1 MSSIQISEGV
11 FWVGAKDPD
20 LAVFDIVIPTDYGTT
35 YNSYLVRG
43 EDESGVIDC
52 VSHAFHGEW
61 LEKISEHIPP
71 EKLDFVVINHSEPDH
86 SGAIVELL
94 KVNPNVKVYLSKAAK
109 GFVDNIVNA
118 EYNVRIVD
126 DGDVL
131 DLGGK
136 KLSFI
141 LAPFLHWPDTIFTY
155 DETEGVLFPC
165 DCFGAHYSSEKLF
178 NDELEGE
185 DKQSAQM
192 AFRYYYNTIMRPY
205 KEHILKA
212 YEKIKTKKIEI
223 IAPSHGPVLR
233 EGPWDYVE
241 WYHERASILD
251 RKGDEKRVAV
261 IYASAH
267 GNTAAMAK
275 KVAEGAKKA
284 GAIVSLINTADV
296 PMNEIIDE
304 VEVADAIIFGTST
317 LNATIPKPILDIISN
332 MVVLTV
338 KGMYFSV
345 FGSYGWS
352 GEAIKMVQDILFTMR
367 LKLASD
373 PVRVRM
379 TPSEEELEQ
388 CVKLGEDVARKVV
401 EKEKK

>member
-1 MSSIQISEGV
+1 MGSIQITDGV

-20 LAVFDIVIPTDYGTT
+20 LAVFDIVIPTEYGTT
-35 YNSYLVRG
+35 YNSYLVLG
-43 EDESGVIDC
+43 EKESGVIDC
-52 VSHAFHGEW
+52 VSHAFHAEW

-71 EKLDFVVINHSEPDH
+71 EKLNFVVINHSEPDH

-94 KVNPNVKVYLSKAAK
+94 KVNPEIKVYLSKAAK
-109 GFVDNIVNA
+109 GFVDNIVND
-118 EYNVRIVD
+118 EYNVRIVE
-126 DGDVL
+126 DGEEV

-155 DETEGVLFPC
+155 DETQSVLFPC
-165 DCFGAHYSSEKLF
+165 DCFGAHYSTEKLF
-178 NDELEGE
+178 NDELEE
-185 DKQSAQM
+185 DEKKSAQL

-212 YEKIKTKKIEI
+212 YDKIKGKKIEI

-233 EGPWDYVE
+233 EAPWDYVE
-241 WYHERASILD
+241 WYRERASIME
-251 RKGDEKRVAV
+251 RKGDKKRVV
-261 IYASAH
+261 VVYASAH

-275 KVAEGAKKA
+275 KVAEGAQRA
-284 GAIVSLINTADV
+284 GALVRLINTVEV

-304 VEVADAIIFGTST
+304 VEIADAIIFGTST
-317 LNATIPKPILDIISN
+317 LNATIPKPILNIISN
-332 MVVLTV
+332 MVVLSV
-338 KGMYFSV
+338 RGMYYSV

-352 GEAIKMVQDILFTMR
+352 GEAIKMVQDILSTMR
-367 LKLASD
+367 MKLAGD

-379 TPSEEELEQ
+379 TPSEEELKH
-388 CVKLGEDVARKVV
+388 CVELGEEVANKVLGTQ
-401 EKEKK
+401 